1 MKTFEEIYDISVTL
15 GTENVS
21 YPGDPPYSREPLILK
36 FGDKRAAISKVAM
49 GTHSGTHVDTPY
61 HFIPGGKNLDELPAE
76 RWILPAQ
83 VISIK
88 DKEAI
93 RPSELRNIDIKT
105 GDALLFKTDNSISG
119 RCVSGVFSENFVY
132 VSPET
137 ADFCVEKKVSL
148 VGIDYDT
155 VERYGDLDFPTH
167 HRLLGNDI
175 LILENINLKDVP
187 PGRYI
192 LFCPPLKMKGADGAP
207 TRAILVR

>member
-1 MKTFEEIYDISVTL
+1 MKTFKEIYDISVTL
-15 GTENVS
+15 GSESVS
-21 YPGDPPYSREPLILK
+21 YPGDPPYLREPLILK

-49 GTHSGTHVDTPY
+49 GTHSGTHIDTPY
-61 HFIPGGKNLDELPAE
+61 HFVPGGKNLDELPAE
-76 RWILPAQ
+76 NWILPAR
-83 VISIK
+83 VISIE

-93 RPSELRNIDIKT
+93 RPSELTNIDINP

-119 RCVSGVFSENFVY
+119 RCVSGVFSESFVY
-132 VSPET
+132 VSPEA

-155 VERYGDLDFPTH
+155 VERFGDTDFPTH
-167 HRLLGNDI
+167 HRLLENGI

-187 PGRYI
+187 PGKYI

-207 TRAILVR
+207 TRAVLVR